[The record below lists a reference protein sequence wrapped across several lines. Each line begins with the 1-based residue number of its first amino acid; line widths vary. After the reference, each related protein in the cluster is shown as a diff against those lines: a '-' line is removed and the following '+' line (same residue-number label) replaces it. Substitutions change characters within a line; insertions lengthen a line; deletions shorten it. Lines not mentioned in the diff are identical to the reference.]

1 MKMNLNEQVSKIRK
15 MMGLGEQLQ
24 SITTSFA
31 KNKEMFG
38 PVYHG
43 TTQEKHERIG
53 KEGFKIFYGG
63 DEVRHG
69 YPNMTYGNTGYP
81 PPIHHLGYG
90 IYFTTNK
97 TIAKNF
103 NLGSMK
109 NVKSFFLDVHN
120 VEIINFGSHK
130 KMMDWWISNGYDAER
145 AKESEENRIEET
157 KKLTEVL
164 KSKYD
169 AVWFKGKGMYK
180 LLDGDQIVVFD
191 PNLIYKVDDSNVK
204 GYEVGAKVK
213 LTNDLYQLKYGD
225 NKKDVEIAIP
235 SGMVGI
241 ITDIRDINE
250 QHIEWLMKSQDFNI
264 TDDMTD
270 EYVQYWK
277 DSNQKKINGDH
288 KYYTVKFKK
297 GGTQHNITSLDIEP
311 I

>member
-1 MKMNLNEQVSKIRK
+1 MIMNLQEQITRIKK
-15 MMGLGEQLQ
+15 MMGLNEELQ
-24 SITTSFA
+24 SITTSSA
-31 KNKEMFG
+31 LKREMFG

-53 KEGFKIFYGG
+53 IEGFKIFYGG
-63 DEVRHG
+63 NEVRHG
-69 YPNMTYGNTGYP
+69 YPNKTYGNTGYP

-97 TIAKNF
+97 SIAKNF

-120 VEIINFGSHK
+120 IEIINFGSPR
-130 KMMDWWISNGYDAER
+130 KMMDWWMSNGYDAER
-145 AKESEENRIEET
+145 AKESEANRIEET
-157 KKLTEVL
+157 KKMTEVL

-169 AVWFKGKGMYK
+169 AVWFKGKSMYK

-191 PNLIYKVDDSNVK
+191 PALIYKIDDSNVK
-204 GYEVGAKVK
+204 GYEVGAKVR
-213 LTNDLYQLKYGD
+213 LTNDLYQQKYND
-225 NKKDVEIAIP
+225 NKKDIEIAIP

-241 ITDIRDINE
+241 ITKIEIMNE
-250 QHIEWLMKSQDFNI
+250 GHLEWLMKNPDLNV
-264 TDDMTD
+264 TDEMTD
-270 EYVQYWK
+270 AYVKYWK

-297 GGTQHNITSLDIEP
+297 GGTQRNITSLDIEP